1 MTSAYFQESVEL
13 SALSPSSSPYTPWH
27 FRAQILVC
35 DILPRTQ
42 SFFEDKQVEV
52 SLLDDINT
60 EASTVN
66 HALHLVSEILPW
78 VDNVQFPSF
87 LQDSVIKRH
96 FLSRDGLHLSFQATE
111 YVADTI
117 TRSILKHLNHQEKD
131 ITTEIFSS
139 PDSEFSLNNSPDC
152 DSRLN
157 NFQDSDLSVYS
168 SPDSDLSANS
178 YPDSNLNS
186 SIDSDSSLN
195 SSPDSVLSVNSYP
208 DSYLNSSI
216 DSDSSLNSS
225 PDSVLSVNNYPD
237 SNLNSSIDS
246 DTSLNNSPDSDLSV
260 SSYPDSDLNVNSY
273 PDSNLNS
280 SICSDT
286 SLNSSPYS
294 DINVNSSLDSDL
306 CVNSSADSDSSLN
319 TSPDSVSQIRLI
331 DVGNEY
337 DEIKSGDT
345 FSSFDEFR
353 NKFEI
358 WCQDKCF
365 PMKIGGNEILPNSSP
380 AFPYNG

>member
-1 MTSAYFQESVEL
+1 M
-13 SALSPSSSPYTPWH
+13 
-27 FRAQILVC
+27 C

-42 SFFEDKQVEV
+42 SFFEDQQVEV

-96 FLSRDGLHLSFQATE
+96 FLSRDGLHLSFRATK

-139 PDSEFSLNNSPDC
+139 PDWNNSPDS

-157 NFQDSDLSVYS
+157 CSQDSDLSV
-168 SPDSDLSANS
+168 
-178 YPDSNLNS
+178 
-186 SIDSDSSLN
+186 
-195 SSPDSVLSVNSYP
+195 
-208 DSYLNSSI
+208 
-216 DSDSSLNSS
+216 
-225 PDSVLSVNNYPD
+225 
-237 SNLNSSIDS
+237 
-246 DTSLNNSPDSDLSV
+246 
-260 SSYPDSDLNVNSY
+260 
-273 PDSNLNS
+273 
-280 SICSDT
+280 
-286 SLNSSPYS
+286 
-294 DINVNSSLDSDL
+294 
-306 CVNSSADSDSSLN
+306 N
-319 TSPDSVSQIRLI
+319 TSPDSSNKIRLI
-331 DVGNEY
+331 GDGSENY
-337 DEIKSGDT
+337 EIKSGDT

-365 PMKIGGNEILPNSSP
+365 PMKIGGSEKLPNSSP
-380 AFPYNG
+380 AFPYKMVRYLCKHAGKPRSRGQAKRPVQQYLATGCEAVCQ